1 MVNRPGP
8 AQRRFFLIGIPVL
21 SAQMVVS
28 TLEFLGLLWRGVTL
42 LGWSLVLVYWVVGFT
57 LSTRVDENRRAKTG
71 AETR

>member
-1 MVNRPGP
+1 
-8 AQRRFFLIGIPVL
+8 
-21 SAQMVVS
+21 MVVS